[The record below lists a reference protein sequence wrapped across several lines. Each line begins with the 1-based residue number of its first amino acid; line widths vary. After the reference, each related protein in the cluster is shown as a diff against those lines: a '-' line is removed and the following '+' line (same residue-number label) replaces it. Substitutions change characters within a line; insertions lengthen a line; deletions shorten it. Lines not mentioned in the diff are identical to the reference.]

1 VVAGWKWFRSEAWA
15 SPFRS
20 FERLVVADFL
30 SDHGSD
36 EKQQDA
42 DDEDVGW
49 CQVVIYR
56 HAVVRPDRLF

>member
-1 VVAGWKWFRSEAWA
+1 
-15 SPFRS
+15 
-20 FERLVVADFL
+20 L